1 MKRAAYTL
9 AAGMLGAALCVA
21 AAVAPASA
29 ATPSSAAAG
38 SASAGSVAA
47 GSTAASAGSH
57 APFILPALPL
67 PPHFSAPYV
76 DVTSVSDLADIS
88 AKSGSKVLS
97 LAFLQTEA
105 PGSCTVYWAGNTA
118 TPVAAS
124 TFGAAID
131 RIRLRGGDVIPS
143 FGGYSADTTNTEIA
157 DSCTDVHKIA
167 LAYEKVITT
176 YKAQRLDFDIEVDS
190 LSNLAGIDRRNQA
203 IVEVKAWAAKQ
214 HRPLSIAYT
223 LPSTP
228 QGLGATGVALLQSA
242 AKYRAPID
250 AVNIMTFDYWDGL
263 THDMLADAKSAAAG
277 LVTQLRATI
286 APHASDAA
294 LWHKVGII
302 QMNGIDDFGPEETF
316 TVAQASP
323 LVTWATAKH
332 LNMLSFWALQRDNGS
347 CPGVKGSNDC
357 SGVVQAPWAFSK
369 AFARFASWWY

>member
-1 MKRAAYTL
+1 MKRAVYTL

-21 AAVAPASA
+21 AAVAPAGA
-29 ATPSSAAAG
+29 ATP
-38 SASAGSVAA
+38 A
-47 GSTAASAGSH
+47 GSTAASAESGASGASAH
-57 APFILPALPL
+57 SPFILPALPL

-76 DVTSVSDLADIS
+76 DVTSVSDLAAIS
-88 AKSGSKVLS
+88 KQSRSKYLS

-118 TPVAAS
+118 TPVATS
-124 TFGAAID
+124 TFGDQID
-131 RIRLRGGDVIPS
+131 RIRLAGGDVIPS

-176 YKAQRLDFDIEVDS
+176 YKVQRLDFDIEVDS

-203 IVEVKAWAAKQ
+203 IVEVKAWAARQ

-242 AKYRAPID
+242 AKYHAPID

-263 THDMLADAKSAAAG
+263 THDMLADAKTAAAG

-286 APHASDAA
+286 APRASDAS
-294 LWHKVGII
+294 LWRKVGII
-302 QMNGIDDFGPEETF
+302 QMNGIDDFGVEETF
-316 TVAQASP
+316 TVDQASP
-323 LVTWATAKH
+323 LVAWAAGKH
-332 LNMLSFWALQRDNGS
+332 LNMLSFWALQRDNGN

-369 AFARFASWWY
+369 AFAAFNSWWF